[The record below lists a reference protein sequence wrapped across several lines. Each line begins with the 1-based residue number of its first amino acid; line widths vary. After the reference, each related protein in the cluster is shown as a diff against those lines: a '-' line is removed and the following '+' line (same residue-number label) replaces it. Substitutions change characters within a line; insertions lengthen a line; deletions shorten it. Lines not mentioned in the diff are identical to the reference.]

1 MNANKFFKAAEE
13 KGIKPFELKF
23 NSAES
28 LSISVFMDDVE
39 GYQISNDSSVTGRG
53 IYKGKLGSFS
63 SDKVDS
69 KIVLPMM
76 DAIISNASYGNPGD
90 SDFFISK
97 GKKYKKVHTFSE
109 DLDKVEPTKLIDIAL
124 AISKKIRAEEKRI
137 TVVNVGIDRKASH
150 SEIYNSNGLKLKR
163 KSNYAIISVSTK
175 IEDNGAVESFGKF
188 DFISDVAAFDVDG
201 FAKEVVKSTVEKLG
215 GQSAKSGK
223 YNVIYDR
230 EVVPMLLSPMLEQLS
245 AFSVK
250 QHLSSFEGKLGQ
262 EVLSKK
268 ITIKENPFAKNPFAS
283 SFDSEGIP
291 SVKKDLIAKGVLK
304 TFLYDLETA
313 KEDKT
318 ESTGNASVVGGN
330 IRPGVGFVEVK
341 KGTKSLPELCAQ
353 IKNGLYINDLE
364 GIGTGLNPQSGDYSL
379 QAGGFKIEDGK
390 ITTPVSLITVAGN
403 LFEDFKR
410 VIAVASDSKVSVFGM
425 ETPSIAIK
433 KIAVSG
439 K

>member
-23 NSAES
+23 NSAAS

-53 IYKGKLGSFS
+53 IYKGKLGSFA

-69 KIVLPMM
+69 KIISPMM

-90 SDFFISK
+90 PDFFISK
-97 GKKYKKVHTFSE
+97 GKKYKKVHNFSE
-109 DLDKVEPTKLIDIAL
+109 ELDKVEPAELIDIAL
-124 AISKKIRAEEKRI
+124 TLSKKIREGEKRI
-137 TVVNVGIDRKASH
+137 TVVNVGIDKKTSY

-163 KSNYAIISVSTK
+163 KSNYAVIFVSTK
-175 IEDNGAVESFGKF
+175 IEDNGEVESLGKY
-188 DFISDVAAFDVDG
+188 DFISDVSKFDVDA
-201 FAKEVVKSTVEKLG
+201 FAEEVVKSTVQKLG
-215 GQSAKSGK
+215 GQSVKSGK

-230 EVVPMLLSPMLEQLS
+230 EVVPLLLSPMLEQLS
-245 AFSVK
+245 AFSVR

-268 ITIKENPFAKNPFAS
+268 LTVKENPFAKNPFAS

-313 KEDKT
+313 KADKT
-318 ESTGNASVVGGN
+318 VSTGNASVVGGN
-330 IRPGVGFVEVK
+330 IRPGLGFVEVK
-341 KGTKSLPELCAQ
+341 KGAKSLPELCAQ

-379 QAGGFKIEDGK
+379 QAGGFKIEDGRL
-390 ITTPVSLITVAGN
+390 TTPVSLITVAGN
-403 LFEDFKR
+403 LFEDFKHI
-410 VIAVASDSKVSVFGM
+410 IAVGGDSKVSIYGM

-433 KIAVSG
+433 KLAVSG